1 MVFCFV
7 VVVVVGFNFFIAQ
20 MNLSHLL
27 LYNDH
32 NNLISQDFHPTAQA
46 HPSTPQTVSSRDHKF
61 FNVCESASVLQ
72 RSSVC
77 AFFKFHMSVKEFD
90 VGVSLYG

>member
-1 MVFCFV
+1 MGVFLKITQIYHICK
-7 VVVVVGFNFFIAQ
+7 
-20 MNLSHLL
+20 

-46 HPSTPQTVSSRDHKF
+46 HPPTPQTVSSGDHKF

-72 RSSVC
+72 RSPVC
-77 AFFKFHMSVKEFD
+77 SFFRFHMSVKALD